1 MKYEVACTFCGHN
14 QIYSPRSEKIPKKPH
29 TTCKSC
35 NKDFSIDI
43 SISENVPR
51 IPKNTKPTLLKN
63 KDQKPAIFD
72 TPNFITD
79 PNELLMSCA
88 MRELNKSNPEVR
100 WATILLNVLDKTK
113 QLQTKT
119 SSDTLSK
126 LKQYSTQE
134 MINLRKKLIGSSQDV
149 G

>member
-1 MKYEVACTFCGHN
+1 
-14 QIYSPRSEKIPKKPH
+14 
-29 TTCKSC
+29 
-35 NKDFSIDI
+35 
-43 SISENVPR
+43 
-51 IPKNTKPTLLKN
+51 
-63 KDQKPAIFD
+63 
-72 TPNFITD
+72 
-79 PNELLMSCA
+79 MSCA